1 MRANWTQMLN
11 QFFSSPAGTYLI
23 WLWEGDLLNPQS
35 QDSDELRPGD
45 IIAIVIG
52 AVIIAGAFPR

>member
-1 MRANWTQMLN
+1 MLN